1 MAARGRTGR
10 ARPRREPR
18 WIVAIDVGGTF
29 TDAVAIADDGSS
41 IVVKVPSTPADPSAA
56 LVEAVSEL
64 ADRGVRVDRIASVFH
79 GTTVATNAAITGT
92 LARVAL
98 VATEGYRDILSYRSG
113 ERPKV
118 YDLAQPRP
126 LELVRRRDR
135 VEVRGRLA
143 WDGQVVMPLEDAE
156 VSRVVDEVA
165 RRSPEAV
172 AVALLF
178 SYMDDRHERAIGNAL
193 RLRLPGVP
201 VSLSSSVAREFRE
214 YPRTA
219 TTALNAGLRPVVG
232 RYLLRAQASLGEL
245 GVDAPFLIMQS
256 NGGSVPAERADRE
269 AHRLLLSGPTAG
281 VAGTIALGA
290 RIGVDRLISLDM
302 GGTSLDVCLIQDG
315 VPPVTSTHNVDAH
328 PILVPSVDVV
338 TVGAGGGSIASV
350 DASGRLRVGPQSAG
364 ADPGPAAYG
373 RGGKDATLTDAHVV
387 VGSLGGDTPLA
398 GRMRLDV
405 DASRDAVGRIAD
417 GLGMDVDEAGE
428 GIVAVAMAHVVRALR
443 RVSVE
448 RGIDPRGYALVAF
461 GGAGP
466 LHAGRLLREL
476 HLGQVV
482 VPRHPG
488 LFSAAGLVAAD
499 LRIDDS
505 QTVLRTF
512 DPDRVDELVAWY
524 RDAAARTLRQLH
536 EDGIPRA
543 RARLVGAV
551 DCRYLGQGFE
561 LSVPL
566 RGLGP
571 RDLRRLADHFH
582 ALHERT
588 YGHANRAE
596 PIELVTLRLS
606 GFGTLPTPSPTSV
619 RRGTSRP
626 VRTALAGDRSM
637 LLPGA
642 RRRRRV
648 PVLDRE
654 ALLAGNRIDGPA
666 IVEEM
671 DSTTLIL
678 PGQRARVDAVGN
690 LWIREAP

>member
-1 MAARGRTGR
+1 MARDRSSR
-10 ARPRREPR
+10 VRPRHEPT

-29 TDAVAIADDGSS
+29 TDAVAIADDGASV
-41 IVVKVPSTPADPSAA
+41 VVKVPSTPSDPSAA

-64 ADRGVRVDRIASVFH
+64 ADHGVRVDRVTSVFH

-92 LARVAL
+92 LARVVL

-113 ERPKV
+113 QRPKV
-118 YDLAQPRP
+118 YDLGQPRP
-126 LELVRRRDR
+126 GELVRRRDR
-135 VEVRGRLA
+135 VEARERLA
-143 WDGQVVMPLEDAE
+143 WNGQVVVPLRDDE
-156 VSRVVDEVA
+156 VARVVEEVA

-178 SYMDDRHERAIGNAL
+178 SYMDDRHERAIGDAL
-193 RLRLPGVP
+193 RSRLTGIPI
-201 VSLSSSVAREFRE
+201 SLSSSVAREFRE

-219 TTALNAGLRPVVG
+219 TTALNAGLRPIVG
-232 RYLLRAQASLGEL
+232 RYLLRAQSALAEL
-245 GVDAPFLIMQS
+245 GVEAPFLIMQS
-256 NGGSVPAERADRE
+256 NGGSVPAERADPE

-281 VAGTIALGA
+281 VAGSIALGG

-315 VPPVTSTHNVDAH
+315 VAPVTPTHVVDVH
-328 PILVPSVDVV
+328 PILAPSVDVV

-387 VGSLGGDTPLA
+387 IGSLGADTSLA
-398 GRMRLDV
+398 GRMRLDL
-405 DASRDAVGRIAD
+405 DASRDAVGGIAD
-417 GLGMDVDEAGE
+417 KLGMGVEEAGE

-448 RGIDPRGYALVAF
+448 RGLDPRGYCLVAF

-476 HLGQVV
+476 RLSRVV
-482 VPRHPG
+482 IPRHPG

-505 QTVLRTF
+505 QTMLRTF
-512 DPDRVDELVAWY
+512 DPDRVDDLVTWY
-524 RDAAARTLRQLH
+524 RDAAARMLRQLR

-543 RARLVGAV
+543 RARLMGAA
-551 DCRYLGQGFE
+551 DCRYVGQGFE
-561 LSVPL
+561 LTVPL
-566 RGLGP
+566 GGLGARDIRGLAE
-571 RDLRRLADHFH
+571 RFH
-582 ALHERT
+582 LLHERT

-596 PIELVTLRLS
+596 PVELVTLRLS
-606 GFGTLPTPSPTSV
+606 GFGTLPAPSPAPL
-619 RRGTSRP
+619 RRGASKP
-626 VRTALAGDRSM
+626 ARTAQVGERSL
-637 LLPGA
+637 LLPGG
-642 RRRRRV
+642 RRRRLV

-654 ALLAGNRIDGPA
+654 TLLAGNRIEGPA

-690 LWIREAP
+690 LWIQEVE